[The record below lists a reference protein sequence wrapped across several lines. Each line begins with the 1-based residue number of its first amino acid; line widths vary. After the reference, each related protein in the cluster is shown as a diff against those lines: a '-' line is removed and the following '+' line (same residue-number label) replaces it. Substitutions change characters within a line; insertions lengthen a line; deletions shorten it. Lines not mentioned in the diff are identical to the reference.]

1 MPAWIVR
8 NRVERQRPGHRPAA
22 RVGGAHGLRPD
33 EIGLYHAFQPRVKGK
48 PLRTD
53 RATDEP
59 DGRYKDDAR
68 LPAFSTR
75 TVQRDANAYA
85 DFCAADMCAANCV
98 LNDGT
103 KRYVHFIDQR
113 AALYAGTF
121 PVFDGPA
128 VVADFRQRQ
137 RRRQAV
143 ANSRNAKACI
153 QTPNPFPTG
162 TEDSIHQI
170 SAGHI
175 AAGAAWHRRAGAWEA
190 MRLIH
195 KLLLSA

>member
-1 MPAWIVR
+1 MYFSSYLSDDCFSIIPQYSGMYNRKPKVLSMPAWVR
-8 NRVERQRPGHRPAA
+8 TEPGRAASGLGIGLQHGSEAPRPPA
-22 RVGGAHGLRPD
+22 D

-137 RRRQAV
+137 RRPAG
-143 ANSRNAKACI
+143 SRK
-153 QTPNPFPTG
+153 FP
-162 TEDSIHQI
+162 
-170 SAGHI
+170 
-175 AAGAAWHRRAGAWEA
+175 
-190 MRLIH
+190 
-195 KLLLSA
+195 